1 MNYRLLLIT
10 ATLLPMTV
18 YYLLLGFAPER
29 LAYSL
34 VLSMPGSLFWGV
46 VAMFWGV
53 LMAVVYVIVHQKKT
67 GHNT

>member
-18 YYLLLGFAPER
+18 YYLLLGFIPER

-34 VLSMPGSLFWGV
+34 VLAIPGSLFWGV
-46 VAMFWGV
+46 VVMFWGV
-53 LMAVVYVIVHQKKT
+53 LMAIIYVIAHQKTK
-67 GHNT
+67 GHE